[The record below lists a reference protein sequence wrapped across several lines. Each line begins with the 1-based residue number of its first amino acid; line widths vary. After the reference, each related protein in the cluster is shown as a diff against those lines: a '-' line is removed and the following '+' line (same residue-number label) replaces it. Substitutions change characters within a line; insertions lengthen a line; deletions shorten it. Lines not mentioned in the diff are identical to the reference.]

1 MVSVGTLQG
10 AAIIEAIKE
19 SGIEFVVALP
29 DITTSQGLLLPIAQD
44 PNLRLIRVAKEDE
57 GVSICAGLSLCDKRA
72 VLLMQNTGLLD
83 SINSVRGTAVE
94 FEMPVCMIV
103 GLLAKEPDVAPTESS
118 RYGVR
123 ITEPIL
129 DAMGVEHHLI
139 EQPQD
144 VAKIGPAIDNAYATS
159 SPVVLLIGRRLEQS

>member
-10 AAIIEAIKE
+10 AAIVEAIKQ
-19 SGIEFVVALP
+19 SAIEFVVALP
-29 DITTSQGLLLPIAQD
+29 DITTSQGVLLPIAQD

-57 GVSICAGLSLCDKRA
+57 GVSICAGLSLCNKRA

-83 SINSVRGTAVE
+83 SINSVRATAVE

-103 GLLAKEPDVAPTESS
+103 GLLGKEPDVAPMDSD

-139 EQPQD
+139 EQAQD
-144 VAKIGPAIDNAYATS
+144 VAKIGPAIDNAYVTS
-159 SPVVLLIGRRLEQS
+159 SPVVLLIGRRLE

>member
-19 SGIEFVVALP
+19 SGVEFVVALP
-29 DITTSQGLLLPIAQD
+29 DITTSQGILLPITRD
-44 PNLRLIRVAKEDE
+44 PSLRLIRVAKEDE
-57 GVSICAGLSLCDKRA
+57 GVSICAALSLCDKRS

-103 GLLAKEPDVAPTESS
+103 GLLSKEPGVAPMDSD

-144 VAKIGPAIDNAYATS
+144 VAKIGPAIDKAYNTS
-159 SPVVLLIGRRLEQS
+159 SPVALLIGRRLDEQ

>member
-44 PNLRLIRVAKEDE
+44 PSLRLIRVAKEDE

-103 GLLAKEPDVAPTESS
+103 GLLAKEPDVAPTESG

-123 ITEPIL
+123 IMEPIL
-129 DAMGVEHHLI
+129 DTMGVEHHLI

>member
-10 AAIIEAIKE
+10 AAIVEAIKQ

-29 DITTSQGLLLPIAQD
+29 DITTSEGLLLPIAQD

-103 GLLAKEPDVAPTESS
+103 GLLGKEPDVAPMESD

-139 EQPQD
+139 EQAQD
-144 VAKIGPAIDNAYATS
+144 VAKIGPAIDNAYITS

>member
-10 AAIIEAIKE
+10 TAIVEAIKQ

-29 DITTSQGLLLPIAQD
+29 DITTSQGVLLPIAQD
-44 PNLRLIRVAKEDE
+44 PNLRLIRVSKEDE
-57 GVSICAGLSLCDKRA
+57 GVSICAGLSLCNKRA

-103 GLLAKEPDVAPTESS
+103 GLLGKEPDVAPMESD

-139 EQPQD
+139 EQAQD

-159 SPVVLLIGRRLEQS
+159 SPVVLLIGRRLEQP

>member
-10 AAIIEAIKE
+10 VAIVEAIKQ
-19 SGIEFVVALP
+19 SGVEFVVALP
-29 DITTSQGLLLPIAQD
+29 DITTSQGLLLLIEQD

-103 GLLAKEPDVAPTESS
+103 GLLGKEPGVAPMESD

-139 EQPQD
+139 EQAQD
-144 VAKIGPAIDNAYATS
+144 VAKIGPAIDKAYETS
-159 SPVVLLIGRRLEQS
+159 SPVVLLIGRRLEQA

>member
-1 MVSVGTLQG
+1 MASVGTLQG
-10 AAIIEAIKE
+10 TAIIEAIKE

-103 GLLAKEPDVAPTESS
+103 GLLGKEPGVAPRESA

-123 ITEPIL
+123 ITEPIM

-159 SPVVLLIGRRLEQS
+159 SPVVLLIGRSLEQS

>member
-1 MVSVGTLQG
+1 MVSTGILQG
-10 AAIIEAIKE
+10 SAIVEAIKQ
-19 SGIEFVVALP
+19 SGIEIVVALP
-29 DITTSQGLLLPIAQD
+29 DITTSQGVLLPITRD
-44 PNLRLIRVAKEDE
+44 PSLRLIRVAKEDE
-57 GVSICAGLSLCDKRA
+57 GVSICAALSLCDKRS

-103 GLLAKEPDVAPTESS
+103 GLLSKEPGVAPTESD

-144 VAKIGPAIDNAYATS
+144 VAKIGPAIDKAYDTS
-159 SPVVLLIGRRLEQS
+159 SPVALLIGRRLDEQ

>member
-10 AAIIEAIKE
+10 AAIVEAIKQ

-29 DITTSQGLLLPIAQD
+29 DITTSQGVLLPIAQD

-57 GVSICAGLSLCDKRA
+57 GVSICAGLSLCNKRA

-83 SINSVRGTAVE
+83 SINSVRATAVE

-103 GLLAKEPDVAPTESS
+103 GLLGKEPDVAPMDSD

-139 EQPQD
+139 EQAQD
-144 VAKIGPAIDNAYATS
+144 VAKIGPAIDNAYVTS
-159 SPVVLLIGRRLEQS
+159 SPVVLLIGRRLE

>member
-29 DITTSQGLLLPIAQD
+29 DITTSQGLLLPIVQD

>member
-10 AAIIEAIKE
+10 AAIVEAIKQ

-29 DITTSQGLLLPIAQD
+29 DITTSQGILLPITRD
-44 PNLRLIRVAKEDE
+44 PSLRLIRVAKEDE
-57 GVSICAGLSLCDKRA
+57 GVSICAGLSLCNKRA

-103 GLLAKEPDVAPTESS
+103 GLLGKEPNVAPMESD

-139 EQPQD
+139 EHPQD
-144 VAKIGPAIDNAYATS
+144 VAKIAPAIDKAYDTS

>member
-10 AAIIEAIKE
+10 AAIVEAIKQ

-29 DITTSQGLLLPIAQD
+29 DITTSQGVLLPIAQD
-44 PNLRLIRVAKEDE
+44 PNLRLVRVAKEDE
-57 GVSICAGLSLCDKRA
+57 GVSICAGLSLCNKRA

-83 SINSVRGTAVE
+83 SINSVRATAVE

-103 GLLAKEPDVAPTESS
+103 GLLGKEPDVAPMESDQ
-118 RYGVR
+118 YGVR

-139 EQPQD
+139 EQAQD
-144 VAKIGPAIDNAYATS
+144 VAKIGPAIDNAYTTS
-159 SPVVLLIGRRLEQS
+159 SPVVLLIGRRLEQP

>member
-44 PNLRLIRVAKEDE
+44 PSLRLIRVAKEDE

-103 GLLAKEPDVAPTESS
+103 GLLAKEPDVAPTESG

-123 ITEPIL
+123 IMEPIL

>member
-10 AAIIEAIKE
+10 AAIIEAIKQ

-44 PNLRLIRVAKEDE
+44 PDLRLIRVAKEDE
-57 GVSICAGLSLCDKRA
+57 GISICAGLSLCDKRA
-72 VLLMQNTGLLD
+72 VMLMQNTGLLD
-83 SINSVRGTAVE
+83 SVNSLRGTAVE

-103 GLLAKEPDVAPTESS
+103 GLLGKEPDVAPTESG

-144 VAKIGPAIDNAYATS
+144 VEKIRPAIENAYAKS

>member
-10 AAIIEAIKE
+10 AAIVEAIKQ

-29 DITTSQGLLLPIAQD
+29 DITTSQGILLPITRD
-44 PNLRLIRVAKEDE
+44 PSLRLIRVAKEDE
-57 GVSICAGLSLCDKRA
+57 GVSICAALSLCDKRA

-83 SINSVRGTAVE
+83 SINSLRGTAVE

-103 GLLAKEPDVAPTESS
+103 GLLAKEPDVAPIESG

-129 DAMGVEHHLI
+129 DVMGIEHHLI
-139 EQPQD
+139 EHPQD
-144 VAKIGPAIDNAYATS
+144 VAKIGPAIDRAYDTS

>member
-44 PNLRLIRVAKEDE
+44 PSLRLIRVAKEDE
-57 GVSICAGLSLCDKRA
+57 GVSICASLSLCDKRA

-103 GLLAKEPDVAPTESS
+103 GLLAKEPDVAPTESG

-123 ITEPIL
+123 IMEPIL

>member
-10 AAIIEAIKE
+10 AAIVEAIKQ

-29 DITTSQGLLLPIAQD
+29 DITTSQGVLLPIAQD

-57 GVSICAGLSLCDKRA
+57 GVSICAGLSLCNKRA

-83 SINSVRGTAVE
+83 SINSVRAAVE

-103 GLLAKEPDVAPTESS
+103 GLLGKEPDVAPMDSD

-129 DAMGVEHHLI
+129 DAMRVEHHLI
-139 EQPQD
+139 EQAQD

-159 SPVVLLIGRRLEQS
+159 SPVVLLIGRRLE